1 LVRSST
7 PFPSV
12 VSEDVGLVAIMKL
25 AAITGAG
32 IALLSAFPAGALV
45 GGAPQASQN
54 IARHVVMVVG
64 SDNTY
69 CSGVVIAQDLILT
82 AAQCIHPDT
91 RYKIVGLDPP
101 RVLTSVSHVIVH
113 PEWDSKAYLKRRVS
127 ADVGLL
133 KLVAPL
139 PRTYKSIALADTA
152 PTAGSQAIVAGYG
165 VAKDGDRK
173 TGGVLRA
180 ARFVVTGNPSQI
192 QMRLVDPNTRGELA
206 GLGACMGDSGG
217 PVFDTRDDGL
227 VVLGMVSWA
236 TGPALSI
243 GCGGLTGATP
253 IVRYRGW
260 VIKTAAAM
268 GSALSPMA
276 PQEPSEA
283 SPKPAQTVIRLPG
296 WTGERPPMPVNY
308 AAQDLSAQEIFRTV
322 APSVYLIVAGRTREA
337 NIGSAVA
344 VAADTALT
352 NCHVIENQ
360 ASIMV
365 LDEATKQPLKANVS
379 SADRSS
385 DRCFLKVDGGSLNPI
400 AAVRRFKDLSVGER
414 VYTIGNP
421 SGLSKTLGEGLIS
434 GLRQHDG
441 VRYVQTTAQISG
453 GSSGG
458 ALVDSKGA
466 LVGITTF
473 LLKDGQNLNFAI
485 AAEEYWR

>member
-1 LVRSST
+1 
-7 PFPSV
+7 
-12 VSEDVGLVAIMKL
+12 
-25 AAITGAG
+25 
-32 IALLSAFPAGALV
+32 
-45 GGAPQASQN
+45 
-54 IARHVVMVVG
+54 
-64 SDNTY
+64 
-69 CSGVVIAQDLILT
+69 VVIAQDLILT

-113 PEWDSKAYLKRRVS
+113 PEWDSSAYLKRRVS

-152 PTAGSQAIVAGYG
+152 PMAGSQAIVAGYG
-165 VAKDGDRK
+165 VASDGDGK

-180 ARFVVTGNPSQI
+180 ARFVVTGNPSQS

-206 GLGACMGDSGG
+206 GLGACKGDSGG

-276 PQEPSEA
+276 PAEPSEA

-308 AAQDLSAQEIFRTV
+308 VAQDLSAQEIFRIV
-322 APSVYLIVAGRTREA
+322 GPSVYLIIAGGRTLDA
-337 NIGSAVA
+337 NAKIGSAVA

-352 NCHVIENQ
+352 NCHVVENETL
-360 ASIMV
+360 IMV
-365 LDEATKQPLKANVS
+365 LDEATTQPLKTSVS

-385 DRCFLKVDGGSLNPI
+385 DRCFLKVDGSSLNPI

-434 GLRQHDG
+434 GLRQHNG
-441 VRYVQTTAQISG
+441 IRYVQTTAQISG

-473 LLKDGQNLNFAI
+473 LLKDAQNLNFAI